1 MLSKERAVIGGLP
14 RNSAAE
20 WRGLKFM
27 RRHIKAATDLVP
39 EVVGEALL
47 KGINRIDELIRRAA

>member
-14 RNSAAE
+14 RYSAAE
-20 WRGLKFM
+20 WGSLQFM

-39 EVVGEALL
+39 EVAGESLFN
-47 KGINRIDELIRRAA
+47 GINRISELIRRAA